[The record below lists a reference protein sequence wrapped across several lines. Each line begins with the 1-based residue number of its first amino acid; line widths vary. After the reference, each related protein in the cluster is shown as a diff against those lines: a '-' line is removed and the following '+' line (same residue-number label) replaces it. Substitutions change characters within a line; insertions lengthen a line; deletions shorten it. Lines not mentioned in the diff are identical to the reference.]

1 MKKTLL
7 LLFMLACAIVLRAQN
22 FEVGLLSFAVTIKS
36 GNGPYTAEVI
46 RSSTKITDKLVTEI
60 VIPETVEKDG
70 IKYTITSIGES
81 AFTNCYLL
89 STVVIPNTVKSIGN
103 YAFSGCSGLRVV
115 NIPSSVTSIGV
126 AAFFNCKNL
135 KYVTIPNSVKTIG
148 NGAFNNE
155 NCIFICQAE
164 SRPSGW
170 VYVDSHW
177 SNRKGTAFWNSFL
190 EDGIGYQFVNNDV
203 VSLIKV
209 LGNPDSVA
217 VPMIISHLDDVYMV
231 KSISSNAF
239 ADTDISVVE
248 IPITVTD
255 IGDNAFANCTWL
267 TAVRFSSSVKNI
279 GKGVFSGCTSLKT
292 ITLPGKLSSIG
303 ENLFANCTAL
313 TTVTIP
319 NSVKNIGK
327 GAFSSCIELASVVIP
342 NSVTDIG
349 ENAFVNCT
357 ALKSVTISNS
367 VKNISKNAFSGCT
380 ELASVTIPNSV
391 TEIGENAFANCIAL
405 KSVTISNSAK
415 NIGKGAFGG
424 CAELASVTIPNSVTD
439 IGDNA
444 FAGCTGLKMVTI
456 SNSVKSIGKNV
467 FSNCSSLGSV
477 TIPNSVKSISSFAF
491 TDCGNLTTVVIPK
504 SVTTISSNAFNGNK
518 IVFYCEHSARP
529 EGWTADAKNN
539 SRYWNNNLGQ
549 INWEVSF
556 ISDSIAYFITSDNT
570 VTAKGYLGH
579 GELLRIPSS
588 AKCENFE
595 YNVVGIGQYAF
606 SGCESVTTVFIPKS
620 VASIGEKAF
629 NGCKNIKNVSCETGS
644 WPSGWATD
652 CFPNTEVVKWG
663 QSKP

>member
-1 MKKTLL
+1 M
-7 LLFMLACAIVLRAQN
+7 
-22 FEVGLLSFAVTIKS
+22 SFAVTIKS

-89 STVVIPNTVKSIGN
+89 STVVIPNTVKSIGS

-155 NCIFICQAE
+155 NCIFFCQAE

-170 VYVDSHW
+170 VSTDSHW
-177 SNRKGTAFWNSFL
+177 SNKKGMVFWNSFL
-190 EDGIGYQFVNNDV
+190 ENDIGYQFVNNDV
-203 VSLIKV
+203 VSVVKV
-209 LGNPDSVA
+209 LGSPDSVA
-217 VPMIISHLDDVYMV
+217 IPMIITHLDDVYMV
-231 KSISSNAF
+231 KGIGNEAF
-239 ADTDISVVE
+239 AESDLSIIE
-248 IPITVTD
+248 MPITITD
-255 IGDNAFANCTWL
+255 IGENAFANCAW
-267 TAVRFSSSVKNI
+267 
-279 GKGVFSGCTSLKT
+279 
-292 ITLPGKLSSIG
+292 
-303 ENLFANCTAL
+303 L
-313 TTVTIP
+313 TTVKFSNT
-319 NSVKNIGK
+319 VKNIGK
-327 GAFSSCIELASVVIP
+327 GAFMGCTSLKSIQIPDKVAIIGENAFANCTGLTTINISNSVKSIGKGAFLGCIDLPTITIP
-342 NSVTDIG
+342 NSVSDIG
-349 ENAFVNCT
+349 ENAFANCT

-367 VKNISKNAFSGCT
+367 VKNI
-380 ELASVTIPNSV
+380 
-391 TEIGENAFANCIAL
+391 
-405 KSVTISNSAK
+405 
-415 NIGKGAFGG
+415 GKGAFSG
-424 CAELASVTIPNSVTD
+424 CAELASVIIPNSVTD

-444 FAGCTGLKMVTI
+444 FAGCTGLNSVTI

-467 FSNCSSLGSV
+467 FSNCSSLEAV

-491 TDCGNLTTVVIPK
+491 TDCGNLTMVMIPK
-504 SVTTISSNAFNGNK
+504 SVTSISSNAFNSNK
-518 IVFYCEHSARP
+518 IVFYCEHSTRP
-529 EGWTADAKNN
+529 ESWTADAKNKN
-539 SRYWNNNLGQ
+539 KYWNSNLGQ

-556 ISDSIAYFITSDNT
+556 ISDSIAYYITSDNT

-588 AKCENFE
+588 AKCDNVD

-629 NGCKNIKNVSCETGS
+629 NGCKNIKNISCETGS